1 MPKRP
6 QGVLPFRYEG
16 EPDGDEVTAWAGLPL
31 LVELMVK
38 LGLPRHAEAELCVR
52 ERESGFTSFQMLS
65 AMVLLLA
72 AGGECMD
79 DIQMLR
85 NDKALSALLGHALP
99 SSPSIRRYLELFHD
113 EYVMGARPVE
123 PHKAWI
129 APESHLLR
137 ALGRVQT
144 HLVHAV
150 AKNESTP
157 VHVATIDHDATFIEA
172 HKVLALQHYKG
183 GRGYQPAS
191 AVWAETMLVLA
202 DEFRDGNVP
211 AGMSNLPLIER
222 AFASLPDS
230 VTERYFRA
238 DSACYEGKVLR
249 WLASPERN
257 IGFAIS
263 ADMTPELRELSS
275 NLDEKQWQRFE
286 TRSDLSVDISEVEF
300 SPGDSW
306 PKDAPALRYL
316 VLRFR
321 HLQGELFAD
330 GACTKYF
337 AIVTNREGP
346 AAGIVEW
353 HRLKAGT
360 IEQFHAITK
369 NELGAGV
376 MPSGKFGANAA
387 WYRFV
392 LLTHNVLIALK
403 RLALPPELLD
413 ARPKRL
419 RLRVF
424 TLAAKVTRHARQLV
438 ARVAARL
445 LDAVNLLLVRRRTLA
460 LIPP

>member
-1 MPKRP
+1 MAKRP
-6 QGVLPFRYEG
+6 QGELPFRYEG

-31 LVELMVK
+31 IIELMHK
-38 LGLPRHAEAELCVR
+38 LGLARHAEAELSIRQR
-52 ERESGFTSFQMLS
+52 EAGFTSFQMLTS
-65 AMVLLLA
+65 MVLLLA

-85 NDKALSALLGHALP
+85 HDKALCSLLGHELP

-113 EYVMGARPVE
+113 EYVMGARPAD

-129 APESHLLR
+129 APESRMLR

-144 HLVHAV
+144 HLVHAI
-150 AKNESTP
+150 AKNEPAP
-157 VHVATIDHDATFIEA
+157 VRVATIDHDATVIEA
-172 HKVLALQHYKG
+172 HKLLALPHYKG

-191 AVWAETMLVLA
+191 AIWAETMLALA

-222 AFASLPDS
+222 AFESLPDS
-230 VTERYFRA
+230 VAERYFRA
-238 DSACYEGKVLR
+238 DSACYETKVLR
-249 WLASPERN
+249 WLSEPARK

-263 ADMTPELRELSS
+263 ADMTPELRELCRK
-275 NLDEKQWQRFE
+275 LDEKRWERFE
-286 TRSDLSVDISEVEF
+286 TREDLSVDLAEVEF
-300 SPGDSW
+300 SPGEW

-330 GACTKYF
+330 GSSTKYF
-337 AIVTNREGP
+337 ATVTNREGN
-346 AAGIVEW
+346 AAQIIEW

-387 WYRFV
+387 WYRFA
-392 LLTHNVLIALK
+392 LLTHNILIALK

-419 RLRVF
+419 RFRVF
-424 TLAAKVTRHARQLV
+424 TLAAKITHHARQLV
-438 ARVAARL
+438 ARIASRL
-445 LDAVNLLLVRRRTLA
+445 LDAVDLLATRRRVLA
-460 LIPP
+460 LAPS